1 MSSQSPYRAPE
12 SPQWQNQP
20 QVVTSPGS
28 GQSPLPLPSA
38 GVPQQPGYAAQQPY
52 PPIPLQPVMY
62 QFVPQNSGYSVA
74 AAVPQQANGPGI
86 ASLVLG
92 IIGVV
97 TCWFFLV
104 GLPVSLLGLALAIVG
119 MRRIQGKGMAK
130 AGLVL
135 SIIGAAIAGVLTVL
149 FIIETVIPR

>member
-20 QVVTSPGS
+20 QVDTSFGS
-28 GQSPLPLPSA
+28 GQSPLSLRSA
-38 GVPQQPGYAAQQPY
+38 GVPQQPGYVVSQPY
-52 PPIPLQPVMY
+52 PQQPGYVVPQPYLPVQPQPVMY
-62 QFVPQNSGYSVA
+62 QPAPKQL
-74 AAVPQQANGPGI
+74 NGPGI

-97 TCWFFLV
+97 TSWFFFV

-119 MRRIQGKGMAK
+119 MRRIQGKGMAV

-135 SIIGAAIAGVLTVL
+135 SIIGVAIAGVITVL
-149 FIIETVIPR
+149 YIIGTVVAH